1 VTASAAARSGVAAG
15 LYHQDTGAA
24 GAAGPPLV
32 LVHGAGGRLRQW
44 PAALRE
50 LPGRRVIALDL
61 PGHGSSPPPAHRSV
75 PAYARSVLGLLD
87 SLGVGTAAIAGHSM
101 GGAVALA
108 LALEAPSRVAAL
120 ALVGTGARLRV
131 AAAILQATAD
141 PERFRVFAERSAD
154 LSFGPG
160 ASAALRREFADDWR
174 AAGAEVAHGD
184 FLACDAFDAMSRL
197 GEIRAPTLVI
207 CGAEDRLTPL
217 RYSEYLRD
225 HVAGARL
232 EVLAGAGHMVMLE
245 APAAV
250 ADAVGGFLAGL

>member
-1 VTASAAARSGVAAG
+1 
-15 LYHQDTGAA
+15 
-24 GAAGPPLV
+24 
-32 LVHGAGGRLRQW
+32 
-44 PAALRE
+44 
-50 LPGRRVIALDL
+50 
-61 PGHGSSPPPAHRSV
+61 
-75 PAYARSVLGLLD
+75 
-87 SLGVGTAAIAGHSM
+87 
-101 GGAVALA
+101 
-108 LALEAPSRVAAL
+108 VAAL